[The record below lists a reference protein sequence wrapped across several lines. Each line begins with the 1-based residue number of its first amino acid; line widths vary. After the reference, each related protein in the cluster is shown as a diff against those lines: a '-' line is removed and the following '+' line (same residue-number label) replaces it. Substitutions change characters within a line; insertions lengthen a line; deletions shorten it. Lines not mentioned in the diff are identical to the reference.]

1 MDKLV
6 DAKSS
11 SYSALMTQAVFLPL
25 GMREALFLIII
36 MWSVDDWL
44 CPMVTDLLQ
53 LYEIPS

>member
-25 GMREALFLIII
+25 GMREALFLII
-36 MWSVDDWL
+36 MWSIDDWL